1 MKTQAAILIE
11 QRAPLEIAEIE
22 LPALGYGHV
31 LVEVRAT
38 RICGSQ
44 IGEIDG
50 AKGPDRYLPHLLG
63 HEAGGIVREVGPEVT
78 QVKPGDHVVLH
89 WRPGQGINA
98 KPVQYRRGDQVI
110 NAGNITTFQQ
120 FTVVSENRLTVIPPE
135 VDFEVAAL
143 LADTLT
149 TGFGTVTREAK
160 VEIGESV
167 LVIGAGGIGLGA
179 IQAASLAGA
188 YPVIA
193 ADLLDNKLAK
203 AAEFGA
209 THTINTT
216 ADDLPTRVREILDG
230 GAVDVVIDGTGQP
243 AVLDQVW
250 PLLGRHGRLV
260 LIGVMRHDR
269 QFSLNTLPLHFGKV
283 LTGTEG
289 GSSRPADDI
298 PRYLR
303 AMRGGRFDP
312 RGMVTHRTALA
323 DINDAIAAMR
333 RGEAVHTMV
342 TFPAAA

>member
-1 MKTQAAILIE
+1 MKTLAAILTH
-11 QRAPLEIAEIE
+11 QRAPLEIDEIE
-22 LPALGYGHV
+22 LPVLGYGHV
-31 LVEVRAT
+31 LVEIKAT

-50 AKGPDRYLPHLLG
+50 AKGPDRFLPHLLG
-63 HEAGGIVREVGPEVT
+63 HEAGGIVADVGPEVT

-89 WRPGQGINA
+89 WRPGRGINA
-98 KPVQYRRGDQVI
+98 KPVQYRRGSQVI

-120 FTVVSENRLTVIPPE
+120 FTVVSENRLTVIPAE
-135 VDFEVAAL
+135 VDFEIAAL

-149 TGFGTVTREAK
+149 TGFGTVTREAR

-179 IQAASLAGA
+179 IQAAALAGA
-188 YPVIA
+188 YPIIA
-193 ADLLDNKLAK
+193 ADLHDHKLAK

-216 ADDLPTRVREILDG
+216 RGDLVAAARDILGADPLDV
-230 GAVDVVIDGTGQP
+230 AIDGTGLP
-243 AVLDQVW
+243 AVLEQAW
-250 PLLGRHGRLV
+250 TLLGRTGRLV

-269 QFSLNTLPLHFGKV
+269 QFSLNTLPLHYGRV
-283 LTGTEG
+283 LTATEG
-289 GSSRPADDI
+289 GSSRPAEDI

-312 RGMVTHRTALA
+312 RGMVTHRTSLP
-323 DINDAIAAMR
+323 DINAAIATMR
-333 RGEAVHTMV
+333 RGEAVHTLV
-342 TFPAAA
+342 TF